1 MTKKRSVRFYRNFGG
16 KMYLRYSHHL
26 TEEAAK
32 AMVIVLHDLGYY
44 ARFEKRAEGYDVF
57 RRTKSG

>member
-1 MTKKRSVRFYRNFGG
+1 
-16 KMYLRYSHHL
+16 MYLRYSHHL
-26 TEEAAK
+26 TKEAAK
-32 AMVIVLHDLGYY
+32 EMVIELHDQGYY